1 MKITKQEKKDGVE
14 NIYFDTQEWVAI
26 NKSEG
31 SWEYQE
37 GDDDD
42 SYISGGFVVD
52 GVTVVDYDGCYEM
65 PEAVML
71 SLALFYDMDI

>member
-26 NKSEG
+26 DKSEG
-31 SWEYQE
+31 LWEYQE
-37 GDDDD
+37 GDDEE

-52 GVTVVDYDGCYEM
+52 GGTVIDYDGCYEL
-65 PEAVML
+65 PKAVML
-71 SLALFYDMDI
+71 ALALFYEMDI